1 VAVSGG
7 VAQEIAIDAA
17 LAAGATRQSIGHAL
31 ESFTLPNG
39 RSIVVLDDGGC
50 INCTAGEGNPIEI
63 MDLSFGVQVAAVDLL
78 AREAGSLAPA
88 VHLLPPEVDDRVA
101 RAKLEALGL
110 RIDAPSSAQ
119 RDFLGSWTSTGR
131 RAAPQ
136 RDGARS

>member
-1 VAVSGG
+1 MSTLNL
-7 VAQEIAIDAA
+7 AQANKIIAK
-17 LAAGATRQSIGHAL
+17 AL
-31 ESFTLPNG
+31 EKAREMKIKPVSV
-39 RSIVVLDDGGC
+39 VVLDDGGC